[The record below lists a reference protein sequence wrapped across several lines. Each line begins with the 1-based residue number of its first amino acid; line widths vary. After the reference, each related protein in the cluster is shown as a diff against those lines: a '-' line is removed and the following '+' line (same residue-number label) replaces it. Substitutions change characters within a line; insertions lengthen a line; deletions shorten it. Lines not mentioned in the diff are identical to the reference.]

1 MIAPHPEESHADVRP
16 APTPSHLA
24 TLVMAKRM
32 RGKPGP
38 AGERGQRVRYWVS
51 LILIGL
57 IGGLL
62 SGIFG
67 IGGGI
72 IMVPLLVNLAKMD
85 QRRAAAT
92 SLVAIIPASIAG
104 STTYFATG
112 EINLLA
118 GVVIAAG
125 AIVGAVLGSILLR
138 RIPLVW
144 LRWMF
149 IVLIL
154 VVAVRMLLVVPVRGE
169 QVEFSGLIALGYLGL
184 GLAMGIASG
193 LFGIGGGIIAVPSLV
208 AIFGFSDLVA
218 KGTSLLVMLPT
229 SVAGTLTNIRG
240 KTVDARAGLV
250 IGIAA
255 TAAAVPGVAIALL
268 LSPRLSGILFAALLF
283 LVAIQLTVK
292 AIRIQRTARRA
303 ATD

>member
-1 MIAPHPEESHADVRP
+1 
-16 APTPSHLA
+16 
-24 TLVMAKRM
+24 MAKRM
-32 RGKPGP
+32 KGEPRPT
-38 AGERGQRVRYWVS
+38 GERGQRVRHWVS
-51 LILIGL
+51 LILIGV

-72 IMVPLLVNLAKMD
+72 IMVPLLVNLARMD

-125 AIVGAVLGSILLR
+125 AIVGAVLGSMLLR

-169 QVEFSGLIALGYLGL
+169 PVEFSGLIALGYLGL

>member
-1 MIAPHPEESHADVRP
+1 
-16 APTPSHLA
+16 
-24 TLVMAKRM
+24 MAKRM
-32 RGKPGP
+32 KGEPRPT
-38 AGERGQRVRYWVS
+38 GERGQRVRYWVS

-72 IMVPLLVNLAKMD
+72 IMVPLLVNLARMD

-125 AIVGAVLGSILLR
+125 AIVGAVLGSMLLR

-250 IGIAA
+250 VGIAA

>member
-1 MIAPHPEESHADVRP
+1 
-16 APTPSHLA
+16 
-24 TLVMAKRM
+24 MAKRM
-32 RGKPGP
+32 DGGSPP
-38 AGERGQRVRYWVS
+38 AGERRHRARYWSS

-57 IGGLL
+57 IGGVL

-72 IMVPLLVNLAKMD
+72 IMVPLLVNLARMD

-92 SLVAIIPASIAG
+92 SLVAIIPTSIAG
-104 STTYFATG
+104 SATYFATG

-125 AIVGAVLGSILLR
+125 AIVGAVLGSMLLR

-169 QVEFSGLIALGYLGL
+169 QVEFSGLISLGYLGL
-184 GLAMGIASG
+184 GLVMGIASG

-240 KTVDARAGLV
+240 KTVDAKAGLV
-250 IGIAA
+250 VGIAA

-283 LVAIQLTVK
+283 LVAVQLTIK

>member
-1 MIAPHPEESHADVRP
+1 
-16 APTPSHLA
+16 
-24 TLVMAKRM
+24 MAKRM

-38 AGERGQRVRYWVS
+38 AGERGQRVRYWAS

-72 IMVPLLVNLAKMD
+72 IMVPLLVNLARMD

>member
-1 MIAPHPEESHADVRP
+1 
-16 APTPSHLA
+16 
-24 TLVMAKRM
+24 MAKRM

-38 AGERGQRVRYWVS
+38 AGERGQRVRYWAS